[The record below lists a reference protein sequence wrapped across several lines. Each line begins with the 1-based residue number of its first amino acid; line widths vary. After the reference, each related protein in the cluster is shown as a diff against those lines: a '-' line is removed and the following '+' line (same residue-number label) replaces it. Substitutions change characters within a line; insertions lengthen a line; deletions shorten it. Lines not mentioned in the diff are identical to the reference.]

1 MSPESIYY
9 YNVSPRC
16 GEAVGVQHVGCC
28 RLTVSTAPVGAARSR
43 PLRRSRTGRQIGDP
57 YTHDTIQRTALLR
70 TLREAKSLPYR
81 ACANI

>member
-43 PLRRSRTGRQIGDP
+43 PGRQIGNP
-57 YTHDTIQRTALLR
+57 YTHDTIQRTTLLR